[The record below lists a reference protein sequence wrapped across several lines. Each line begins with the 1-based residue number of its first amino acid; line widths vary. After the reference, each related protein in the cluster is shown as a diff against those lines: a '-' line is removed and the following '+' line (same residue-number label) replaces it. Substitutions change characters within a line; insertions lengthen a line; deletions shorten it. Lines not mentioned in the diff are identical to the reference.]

1 MGTMSAYMKAL
12 GLLLVVLGMAG
23 SLYCWRAAAG
33 DEAYFRA
40 LRGYE
45 RYPGNVLYLQE
56 LKMAEPRHMLLL
68 AGAWA
73 SAPAGLVG
81 GSLCVALSGL
91 LAAAANRE
99 GQL

>member
-1 MGTMSAYMKAL
+1 MKVL
-12 GLLLVVLGMAG
+12 GLVLATLGLMG
-23 SLYCWRAAAG
+23 SLYCWRAAAA
-33 DEAYFRA
+33 DEVYFRA

-73 SAPAGLVG
+73 AAPAGLVG
-81 GSLCVALSGL
+81 GSLCLALSVL
-91 LAAAANRE
+91 LATAGRR
-99 GQL
+99 QDHL